1 MYLVDIIIFPFHIL
15 MIFDF
20 IIYILYIGNFRCSIH
35 NFHFQSLALEAPYQ
49 GTPGIAQCPPE
60 NTDPWATVFEAQMAG
75 NSHPFFMKI
84 TIRSYQIIS
93 NHICHIC
100 HISHIKSMEK
110 NGSFKCQT
118 MSKTST
124 FQGHSA
130 GFLGGCFVDVGI
142 WHSRCETRAWGAELP
157 NCSLPSCPDP
167 VSVPRRVNSIVDVR
181 HLQMILPEKL

>member
-1 MYLVDIIIFPFHIL
+1 MSYLDDIWFHHIY
-15 MIFDF
+15 F
-20 IIYILYIGNFRCSIH
+20 IYWKFRRCSIH

-93 NHICHIC
+93 NHICHI
-100 HISHIKSMEK
+100 KSMK
-110 NGSFKCQT
+110 KMGVSSVKPCQT
-118 MSKTST
+118 SN
-124 FQGHSA
+124 FLGHSA
-130 GFLGGCFVDVGI
+130 GFFGGI

-167 VSVPRRVNSIVDVR
+167 VSVPRRWFHRCPKIVDSGD
-181 HLQMILPEKL
+181 HLISRFT